1 MAFTKLFTST
11 MKEFL
16 NKLRILKKDDV
27 IFEDAYNNFCMASRL
42 DSQNVVVQ
50 FNEYVSPYKGEIRDK
65 NENFFLNFDYSVIDG
80 SDGVDTY
87 SKILANI
94 WKGVSEE
101 SKVSIWKYLEVLVC
115 LSSKACEA
123 N

>member
-1 MAFTKLFTST
+1 